1 VTLVEAAGIDLE
13 PIWATLLAKALEGRN
28 VKELLSNVGSGGGA
42 PAAVAASGGAGAA
55 AATEAP
61 KEEEKEEKKEEES
74 DDDMVSPL
82 NCRMSRDS
90 CLVTGLWLVR
100 LSELLSSFC
109 ICIFISARPR
119 SSIQTSCNT
128 STLYYLPSTS
138 TAAKRYRKSPFWW
151 SDAVCTLVR
160 KRVLQRVQKNKKR
173 SYTFD
178 EFLCPCI
185 KSLGLSRTFD
195 EFLCSCHNYKEL
207 GPFALPIV
215 LSIEIVDRCPCNAPN
230 LAVNV
235 DCVIGERVTCRF
247 AKGTVL
253 RPGDY
258 TYRLVC

>member
-1 VTLVEAAGIDLE
+1 M
-13 PIWATLLAKALEGRN
+13 
-28 VKELLSNVGSGGGA
+28 KELLSNVGSGGGA

-61 KEEEKEEKKEEES
+61 KEEAKEEKKEEES
-74 DDDMVSPL
+74 DDDMVSLL

-119 SSIQTSCNT
+119 SSIRTSCNT
-128 STLYYLPSTS
+128 SMLYYLPSTS
-138 TAAKRYRKSPFWW
+138 TAAKRYRKTPFWW
-151 SDAVCTLVR
+151 SDAVWSLVR
-160 KRVLQRVQKNKKR
+160 KRVLQRVQQNKKH
-173 SYTFD
+173 SCTFH
-178 EFLCPCI
+178 EFLCPCHNY
-185 KSLGLSRTFD
+185 KELGLSRAFD
-195 EFLCSCHNYKEL
+195 EFLCSCQNYKEL
-207 GPFALPIV
+207 GHFALPIV

-247 AKGTVL
+247 AKGLFFDLLIIRTDESVDGWRYSSKPMSSINVNAQL
-253 RPGDY
+253 
-258 TYRLVC
+258 LNIIL